1 VKKRTFRSSFFV
13 MFYYRIGILK
23 MFFQTCM
30 IFFNASCKYV
40 LSFLRKD
47 PTRIIVER
55 VTKPM
60 LGPMNFCRYDFC
72 YKFKNYSV
80 VLDTE
85 RTSFRQFKRYIM
97 NSKLPSIPNRAIMSE
112 SIDVKKFNQ
121 FLGPLCD
128 FYTFFEGALRPYSI
142 DFFGTKNSNGPCV
155 EYSVYDTRYIKQTFE
170 CMNSA
175 YRNLWTKDCK

>member
-1 VKKRTFRSSFFV
+1 
-13 MFYYRIGILK
+13 MFYYRIGLLK

-30 IFFNASCKYV
+30 IFFNASCKYA

-47 PTRIIVER
+47 PTKIIVER
-55 VTKPM
+55 ITKPM

-72 YKFKNYSV
+72 YRFKNYSV

-97 NSKLPSIPNRAIMSE
+97 NSKLPCIPNRAIMSE

-128 FYTFFEGALRPYSI
+128 FYTLFEGALRPYSI
-142 DFFGTKNSNGPCV
+142 DFFGTKNSNGPCA